1 MLVLQD
7 IAGTLATEAAED
19 SAQVAK
25 LRSALESVDHKR
37 RKVHIIGWLLSCLA
51 HLTFSIEELSCY
63 RFHFYNLVYRRLG
76 LWGYTCIVHAFPCN
90 LCTN

>member
-37 RKVHIIGWLLSCLA
+37 RKVRIIGWQLSCLA
-51 HLTFSIEELSCY
+51 HLTSCIEELSCY
-63 RFHFYNLVYRRLG
+63 RFHFNNLVYGR
-76 LWGYTCIVHAFPCN
+76 
-90 LCTN
+90 